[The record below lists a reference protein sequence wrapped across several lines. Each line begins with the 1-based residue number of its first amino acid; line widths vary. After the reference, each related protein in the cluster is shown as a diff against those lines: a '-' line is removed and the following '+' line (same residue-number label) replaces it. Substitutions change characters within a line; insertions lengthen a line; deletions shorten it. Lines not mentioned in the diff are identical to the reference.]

1 VYVYDAAEKTRLQ
14 VWARRLVGMSAAALV
29 TLCPGATIA
38 KDRVTVTLS
47 AAIMNTDGELHAT
60 IRVDPQDDN
69 RVLSVSL
76 DGPRYYASTDKQL
89 DGSSAARTHDL
100 YWRHIPPG
108 DYAITAIVEVQTG
121 KRFVDSRHMKVIGGA
136 EMLGQ

>member
-1 VYVYDAAEKTRLQ
+1 MHVYDAADRARLQ
-14 VWARRLVGMSAAALV
+14 AWARRLVGLSAAALV

-47 AAIMNTDGELHAT
+47 AAVMNTDGELHAT

-76 DGPRYYASTDKQL
+76 DGPRFYASTDKQL
-89 DGSSAARTHDL
+89 DGSSAARIHDL

-121 KRFVDSRHMKVIGGA
+121 KKFIDSRHMKVIGA
-136 EMLGQ
+136 SEILGQ